1 MTIAVPMIAAII
13 NNSTKTVKICPSNT
27 PDSSVMWRLLLYS
40 VRNIVG
46 KITDDPNIAAGSD
59 NMVVARR
66 SNNTFAREILI
77 SFNMRLH
84 KNVAIIAKLIF
95 VCFIFFKLFSAWLQS
110 DYGNNRIVLNKSTLM
125 VGKKV

>member
-1 MTIAVPMIAAII
+1 
-13 NNSTKTVKICPSNT
+13 
-27 PDSSVMWRLLLYS
+27 MWRLLLYS